1 MSKRG
6 TSQIIYLI
14 NFKGKPS
21 YLHELEGLIA
31 TKTREQIEQH
41 EEWYKTYL
49 NLNDLKKQAI
59 KQWKENKMV
68 HNLKLNFFY
77 YKYFDKLDYLG

>member
-1 MSKRG
+1 MF
-6 TSQIIYLI
+6 
-14 NFKGKPS
+14 FKGKLS
-21 YLHELEGLIA
+21 YLNELEGLIA

-49 NLNDLKKQAI
+49 NLNELKKQAI

-68 HNLKLNFFY
+68 DDSSFYFNLNNFFLPISLFRLV
-77 YKYFDKLDYLG
+77 KVRL

>member
-1 MSKRG
+1 MF
-6 TSQIIYLI
+6 
-14 NFKGKPS
+14 FKGKLS
-21 YLHELEGLIA
+21 YLNELEGLIA

-49 NLNDLKKQAI
+49 NLNELKKQAI

-68 HNLKLNFFY
+68 DDSSFYFYLNNFFY
-77 YKYFDKLDYLG
+77 QFHYLG